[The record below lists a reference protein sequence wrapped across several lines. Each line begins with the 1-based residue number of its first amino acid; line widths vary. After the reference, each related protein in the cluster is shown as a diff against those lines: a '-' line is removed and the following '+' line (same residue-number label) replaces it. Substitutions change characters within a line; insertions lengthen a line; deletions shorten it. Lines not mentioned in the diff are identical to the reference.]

1 MGATDKKDGRFV
13 WWVVKKCY
21 FCVKKKGIGTMGAL
35 KFGFVIVEGCGE
47 QTMIAEHTLHQM
59 VEVEGEVEYR
69 LVPGTGETPLAAKC
83 FAELTS
89 VDAVLVFLPTNEH
102 SAVLSAALN
111 GLTEVVLD
119 WNMPIV
125 TTISYPDGVS
135 LARAAVTMVGLQM
148 EMESRAERT
157 QFDTSVN

>member
-1 MGATDKKDGRFV
+1 MST
-13 WWVVKKCY
+13 
-21 FCVKKKGIGTMGAL
+21 L

-47 QTMIAEHTLHQM
+47 QTMIAEHALHQM

-89 VDAVLVFLPTNEH
+89 VDAVLVFLPPNENQM
-102 SAVLSAALN
+102 VLSAALN
-111 GLTEVVLD
+111 GLTDVVLE

-125 TTISYPDGVS
+125 TTTSYPDGVS

-148 EMESRAERT
+148 EMEARAEMA
-157 QFDTSVN
+157 QVDTSVN